1 MDVQLIEC
9 GQHIDFDRV
18 PPVGGIS
25 FPIVYCCKSKY
36 LKPSACS

>member
-18 PPVGGIS
+18 PPVGGILDIS
-25 FPIVYCCKSKY
+25 QLSNYV
-36 LKPSACS
+36 LL